1 MSLHIVV
8 CVKST
13 PTTVNVSIDEP
24 AGKIKTAGLSYAV
37 NPFDEYAIE
46 EAVRIKEKNPG
57 STVTALS
64 LGAEH
69 AEAALREAI
78 ARGCD
83 KAVWLN
89 IPECDT
95 HNSYGTSHALAQ
107 ALKKI
112 HAETPVHLVLFGKNA
127 SDGNAGVTAAQIA
140 GWLNWP
146 AAISVKKIDSINSSE
161 AIVWRA
167 VENGVDVLRLK
178 LPACVG
184 TIKEINEPRLPSLK
198 GKMASK
204 KAVIPKWTAQDI
216 GLKAEDF
223 SSSLEPLKIEKFS
236 APPPRPAGLKI
247 EGSSAAEKAKQL
259 VDILIERKLV

>member
-13 PTTVNVSIDEP
+13 PTTVNIAIDEA
-24 AGKIKTAGLSYAV
+24 AGKIKTAGLSFAM
-37 NPFDEYAIE
+37 NPFDEYAVE
-46 EAVRIKEKNPG
+46 EAVRIKEKNAG
-57 STVTALS
+57 SSVTALS
-64 LGAEH
+64 LGPDHTEGV
-69 AEAALREAI
+69 LREAI
-78 ARGCD
+78 ARGAD

-89 IPECDT
+89 IPECDA

-112 HAETPVHLVLFGKNA
+112 HAESPIHLVLFGKNA
-127 SDGNAGVTAAQIA
+127 SDGNAGVTASQIA

-146 AAISVKKIDSINSSE
+146 AAISVKKIDSINAAE
-161 AIVWRA
+161 AVVWRA
-167 VENGVDVLRLK
+167 MENGVDVLKLK

-184 TIKEINEPRLPSLK
+184 TLKEINEPRLPSLK

-204 KAVIPKWTAQDI
+204 KSVIPKWTAADV

-223 SSSLEPLKIEKFS
+223 SGVLEPLKIEKFS

-247 EGSSAAEKAKQL
+247 EGSSAAEKAKKL
-259 VDILIERKLV
+259 VDILVERKLV

>member
-13 PTTVNVSIDEP
+13 PTTVNVSIDGT
-24 AGKIKTAGLSYAV
+24 AGKIKTAGLSYAM
-37 NPFDEYAIE
+37 NPFDEYAVE
-46 EAVRIKEKNPG
+46 EAIRIKEKNPG
-57 STVTALS
+57 AIVTALS
-64 LGAEH
+64 LGPEH
-69 AEAALREAI
+69 TEGTLREAV
-78 ARGCD
+78 ARGAD
-83 KAVWLN
+83 KAVWLS

-95 HNSYGTSHALAQ
+95 HNSYGTSHALAM

-112 HAETPVHLVLFGKNA
+112 HAENAVHLVLFGKNA

-146 AAISVKKIDSINSSE
+146 AAISVKKIDSLNE
-161 AIVWRA
+161 TETVVWRA
-167 VENGVDVLRLK
+167 VENGVDVLKLK

-184 TIKEINEPRLPSLK
+184 TIKEINDPRLPSLK

-223 SSSLEPLKIEKFS
+223 SSTLEPLKIENFS

-247 EGSSAAEKAKQL
+247 EGASAAEKAKKL
-259 VDILIERKLV
+259 VDILIERKLI